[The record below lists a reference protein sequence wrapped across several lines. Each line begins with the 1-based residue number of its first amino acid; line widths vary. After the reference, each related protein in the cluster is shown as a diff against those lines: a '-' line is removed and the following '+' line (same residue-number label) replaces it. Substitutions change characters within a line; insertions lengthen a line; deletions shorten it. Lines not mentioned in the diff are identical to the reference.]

1 MATASC
7 RPTGRRRA
15 EGRRDMMIDRRGLLA
30 AGAGLALAPS
40 FAQAQA
46 PTSHR
51 VAVGGLEAFIVTD
64 GSVVRAD
71 ATQGFVLNATP
82 AQVAATMQAAGM
94 QGTALENPFNVTVV
108 RTPRGLVMLD
118 VGRGAPGS
126 TMLANMRAA
135 GLDPAQVILVV
146 HTHFHGDHIGGLTDA
161 NGQAL
166 FPGVPVLV
174 PEREWAFWT
183 DAGEESRASE
193 ARRPGFATVRQ
204 KFAPYRDRVQT
215 FAPGATVAP
224 GITAIATNGH
234 SPGHASF
241 MIADGRDQLL
251 VIGDAVN
258 APAFFMANPEWHPV
272 FDMDAAMA
280 VETRRRLLDQAA
292 TDRIPV
298 VGYHFPMPAT
308 GRVERAGS
316 SYRLVPA

>member
-1 MATASC
+1 
-7 RPTGRRRA
+7 
-15 EGRRDMMIDRRGLLA
+15 MMIDRRGLLA
-30 AGAGLALAPS
+30 AGVGLALAPS
-40 FAQAQA
+40 LAQAQA

-82 AQVAATMQAAGM
+82 AQVSAAMQAAGM
-94 QGTALENPFNVTVV
+94 QGTALDNPFNVTVV

-161 NGQAL
+161 QGQAL

-174 PEREWAFWT
+174 PEREWAYWT
-183 DAGEESRASE
+183 DAGEESRAPE
-193 ARRPGFATVRQ
+193 GRRPGFANVRQ

-215 FAPGATVAP
+215 FAPGAQVAP

-292 TDRIPV
+292 TDRVPV

-316 SYRLVPA
+316 SYRLVPASA

>member
-1 MATASC
+1 MI
-7 RPTGRRRA
+7 
-15 EGRRDMMIDRRGLLA
+15 IDRRGLMA

-40 FAQAQA
+40 LAPSQALAQSPAF
-46 PTSHR
+46 HR

-82 AQVAATMQAAGM
+82 AQVAAAMQAAGM
-94 QGTALENPFNVTVV
+94 QGTALDNPFNVTVV
-108 RTPRGLVMLD
+108 KTPRGLIMLD

-126 TMLANMRAA
+126 QMLANMRAA

-161 NGQAL
+161 QGRAV

-174 PEREWAFWT
+174 PEREWAYWT
-183 DAGEESRASE
+183 DAGEESRAPE
-193 ARRPGFATVRQ
+193 GRRPGFANVRQ

-280 VETRRRLLDQAA
+280 VQTRRRLLDQAA

-308 GRVERAGS
+308 GRVERAGTS
-316 SYRLVPA
+316 FRLVPANA